1 MNNDEYT
8 SRTLTQIAGIL
19 QIAHREALDAARAEI
34 KKDDANK
41 LILKTASSW
50 AATADIEKAVV
61 GSKTLSRSAL
71 FNRLADLA
79 DRGFLERRK
88 ADNTT
93 EYRDSGLI

>member
-1 MNNDEYT
+1 MNKDEYT

-19 QIAHREALDAARAEI
+19 RIAHGEALEAARVAI
-34 KKDDANK
+34 KKDKANK

-50 AATADIEKAVV
+50 VTTADIEKAVV
-61 GSKTLSRSAL
+61 ASNTLSRSAL
-71 FNRLADLA
+71 FVRLADLA

-93 EYRDSGLI
+93 EYRASGLV